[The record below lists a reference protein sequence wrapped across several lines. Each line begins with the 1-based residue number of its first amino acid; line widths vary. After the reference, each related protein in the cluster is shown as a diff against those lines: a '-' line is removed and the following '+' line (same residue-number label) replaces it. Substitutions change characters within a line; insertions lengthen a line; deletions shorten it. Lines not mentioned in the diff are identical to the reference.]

1 MGSADFTTS
10 HGNPAEDG
18 FITVTEKTHGDIWAL
33 KSSEKKRVK
42 TKALFVSR
50 CTPDVS
56 GRDAENSLKE
66 QLKLSSTACTKLK
79 TKFSTYAFLQVFIN

>member
-1 MGSADFTTS
+1 MQKPTAANAVADFSVTEEMGSADFTTS
-10 HGNPAEDG
+10 HDNPAEVG
-18 FITVTEKTHGDIWAL
+18 FITVTKKTRGDIRAV

-56 GRDAENSLKE
+56 ARDAENSLKE
-66 QLKLSSTACTKLK
+66 QPKLSSTA
-79 TKFSTYAFLQVFIN
+79 